1 MQKSYLYTLFYHA
14 FGIPI
19 LGLVYGILSRLIE
32 LHSPW
37 DKEAK
42 EYFIKRK
49 LIPFDCFVNYT
60 SKLSDICE
68 TELFVLQC
76 CLLKDVSVGTGCE
89 YLC

>member
-1 MQKSYLYTLFYHA
+1 MQKSYLFTLFYHA

-32 LHSPW
+32 LHFPW

-42 EYFIKRK
+42 VFLIKK
-49 LIPFDCFVNYT
+49 KVIPFDCFVNYT

-68 TELFVLQC
+68 NELFVE
-76 CLLKDVSVGTGCE
+76 SVV
-89 YLC
+89 